1 MSNILIP
8 VSMFSPWLWMKQRQN
23 LLLKA
28 RTKNELRCECLS
40 MLPWLS
46 QRITSLG
53 CNEFIFFALISFF
66 LSALCFSTGIHFPC
80 LFSDFSILLLLL
92 PHIGLIRLSLPSL
105 PFNYS
110 CPFLWIPFFSSHPHS
125 FPFPASVQSV
135 GNSFSLCPCPDQ
147 PYPYLYFFF
156 TSQMMTPPYF
166 SLILG
171 FLSCTFGFC
180 HILSSSFPYCFIAA
194 RFFRLFIDQLR
205 LIFSTSL

>member
-1 MSNILIP
+1 MSNILMP

-28 RTKNELRCECLS
+28 RTKNELRCEWLS

-105 PFNYS
+105 PFNHS

-147 PYPYLYFFF
+147 PYPYLYFF
-156 TSQMMTPPYF
+156 
-166 SLILG
+166 SL
-171 FLSCTFGFC
+171 
-180 HILSSSFPYCFIAA
+180 H
-194 RFFRLFIDQLR
+194 RWWRL
-205 LIFSTSL
+205 LISL